1 MQKPERAPARLHSYY
16 VIPANHKGKRVRIP
30 FIIIVFF
37 FFFFFSRQWPRLNV
51 PPALEATGL
60 TTELPAVVQVQGKPS
75 RLQGTIN
82 YVENN

>member
-30 FIIIVFF
+30 FIIVFF
-37 FFFFFSRQWPRLNV
+37 SLAKWPRLNV
-51 PPALEATGL
+51 PPALEAIGL
-60 TTELPAVVQVQGKPS
+60 TTELPAVVRVYGKPS

-82 YVENN
+82 YVENKS